1 MNWDAVG
8 SIGELIGAV
17 AVVASLVYLGGQIR
31 QNTKQLR
38 ITGRQASQ
46 SSLQGTI
53 VSQSQ
58 PETAELIVRG
68 FDSYAKLSKADK
80 FRFNGQMLNMLLDFQ
95 LTLTLH
101 TEGAFPD
108 EGLAVHRRWIIDVL
122 STPGGGEWWSLENYV
137 DVATRKYINGFI
149 SPGEG
154 KDVRQVLF
162 PGDA

>member
-1 MNWDAVG
+1 MNWDAIG
-8 SIGELIGAV
+8 SIAEVIGAI
-17 AVVASLVYLGGQIR
+17 AVVASLLYLSGQIR
-31 QNTKQLR
+31 QNTKRLR
-38 ITGRQASQ
+38 IAGRQASQ

-53 VSQSQ
+53 VSQSE
-58 PETAELIVRG
+58 PETADLIVRG
-68 FDSYAKLSKADK
+68 LDSYSSLSKRDK
-80 FRFNGQMLNMLLDFQ
+80 FRFNGQMLNMFLDFQ

-122 STPGGGEWWSLENYV
+122 STPGGREWWSLENYV
-137 DVATRKYINGFI
+137 DAATREYVNGFI
-149 SPGEG
+149 SRGEG